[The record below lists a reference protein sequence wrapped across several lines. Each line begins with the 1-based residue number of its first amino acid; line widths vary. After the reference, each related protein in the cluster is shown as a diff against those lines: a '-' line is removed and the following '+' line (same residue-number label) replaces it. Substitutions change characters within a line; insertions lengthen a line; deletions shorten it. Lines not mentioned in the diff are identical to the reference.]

1 MHVCPFFCLLPEAP
15 MSVKEVLQSLVDD
28 NMVDCEK
35 VGTSN
40 YYWAFPSKALNARK
54 HKLQELQT
62 QVKLGKMVNSVTS
75 HQSVSPICQSM
86 LLLDSTPTIE
96 EAEALSLLLLVCSET
111 CL

>member
-1 MHVCPFFCLLPEAP
+1 

-86 LLLDSTPTIE
+86 LLLHSTPTIE